1 MDGSIYLT
9 SSATQRKWTE
19 RQYLLC
25 STLAPAM
32 ASILA
37 VSVRYTCDD
46 KTHIYDVRSNLAGSR
61 FVQTRGRRPVPRA
74 RLQNLRPASGKRH
87 ARVRRGRR
95 RKTTAERSL
104 G

>member
-1 MDGSIYLT
+1 MRSGSMDGSIYLT

-37 VSVRYTCDD
+37 VSVRYTCG
-46 KTHIYDVRSNLAGSR
+46 KTHAAYVSFGRWRKQGSKDR
-61 FVQTRGRRPVPRA
+61 RAASAMRAWRGTRACGRRNEEDDGGAVA
-74 RLQNLRPASGKRH
+74 LAY
-87 ARVRRGRR
+87 
-95 RKTTAERSL
+95 
-104 G
+104 

>member
-1 MDGSIYLT
+1 MRSGSMDGSIYLT

-37 VSVRYTCDD
+37 VSVRYTCD
-46 KTHIYDVRSNLAGSR
+46 KTRAAYVS
-61 FVQTRGRRPVPRA
+61 FGRWRKQEAPKTGEQQAPCGHGA
-74 RLQNLRPASGKRH
+74 
-87 ARVRRGRR
+87 GRR
-95 RKTTAERSL
+95 RRRRSGRWL
-104 G
+104 INYAPPR